1 MNKVFYW
8 IFLIITFSSFPYIG
22 NYLFGSFYILISSG
36 LIVLMAAII
45 IPNYYSKELIGDK
58 DKEWF
63 VIWIIYLLCGFV
75 YGILLY
81 LREGTLFDLRRFIG
95 LLFKILFVI
104 SAFILIIKSNEFV
117 KIYLK
122 ANYIIAFLSIILFVV
137 WTAGLPIPFFTF
149 TKLDGREH
157 YFFFIGASNAV
168 YNWSGVTTLRS
179 AGFADEPGAFALMLN
194 YFLFINE
201 ITFKNNKYRW
211 VFTIAGILTFSVA
224 FYLTFILF
232 LVYWMISNVISFK
245 KFILISIFI
254 ISIILIFNV
263 IYPIEA
269 LSKIFDSFFSRFQ
282 YNESSGTFEGDNRS
296 ESFILQWQAIKENV
310 FLGLGDNLEIK
321 SKYELYNPSIIGFVA
336 NYGLYGI
343 IFFLLPIYSVVIKY
357 LKTKEFVLMLVL
369 LVSYLQ
375 RPGIEDMFS
384 MLSLSFIFYYSYN
397 KFNFE

>member
-1 MNKVFYW
+1 MNKLFYW
-8 IFLIITFSSFPYIG
+8 VFLIITFSSFPYIG
-22 NYLFGSFYILISSG
+22 NYLFGSLYILISSG
-36 LIVLMAAII
+36 LILIIAILI
-45 IPNYYSKELIGDK
+45 IPHYFNTVLIGEK

-63 VIWIIYLLCGFV
+63 IIWAVYLLAGLFYAVILFV
-75 YGILLY
+75 
-81 LREGTLFDLRRFIG
+81 REGTLHDFRRFIG
-95 LLFKILFVI
+95 LFFKILFVI
-104 SAFILIIKSNEFV
+104 SAFIVIIRNNEFV
-117 KIYLK
+117 EIFLK
-122 ANYIIAFLSIILFVV
+122 ANYIIAGLSILLFVL

-149 TKLDGREH
+149 TKLDGRDH

-168 YNWSGVTTLRS
+168 YNWAGVTTLRS

-201 ITFKNNKYRW
+201 ITLKKSKYRW
-211 VFTIAGILTFSVA
+211 VFSIAGILTFSLA
-224 FYLTFILF
+224 FYLTFIFF
-232 LVYWMISNVISFK
+232 LIYWIISKVISFK
-245 KFILISIFI
+245 KLIVICA
-254 ISIILIFNV
+254 SIITIVLIFNFL
-263 IYPIEA
+263 YPIEA
-269 LSKIFDSFFSRFQ
+269 LSKIFDSFFNRFQ
-282 YNESSGTFEGDNRS
+282 YNENSGTFEGDNRS

-310 FLGLGDNLEIK
+310 FFGLGDNLEIK

-357 LKTKEFVLMLVL
+357 LKTKEFVLVLVL

>member
-168 YNWSGVTTLRS
+168 YNWAGVTTLRS
-179 AGFADEPGAFALMLN
+179 GGFADEPGAFALMLN

-201 ITFKNNKYRW
+201 ITLKRSKYRW
-211 VFTIAGILTFSVA
+211 VFSIAGILTFSLA
-224 FYLTFILF
+224 FYLTFIFF
-232 LVYWMISNVISFK
+232 LIYWMISKVISFK
-245 KFILISIFI
+245 KFILISI
-254 ISIILIFNV
+254 SIITIVLIFNFL
-263 IYPIEA
+263 YPIEA

-343 IFFLLPIYSVVIKY
+343 IFFLLPIYSVAIKY

>member
-8 IFLIITFSSFPYIG
+8 ILLIITFSSFPYIG

-36 LIVLMAAII
+36 LIILIAAII
-45 IPNYYSKELIGDK
+45 IPNYYGKELVARK

-63 VIWIIYLLCGFV
+63 VVWIIYLFSGLV
-75 YGILLY
+75 YAILLF
-81 LREGTLFDLRRFIG
+81 LREGTLFDFRRFIG
-95 LLFKILFVI
+95 LFFKILFVI
-104 SAFILIIKSNEFV
+104 SAFILIIESNEFV

-122 ANYIIAFLSIILFVV
+122 ANYVIAVLSIILFVL
-137 WTAGLPIPFFTF
+137 WTGGVPIPHFTF
-149 TKLDGREH
+149 TKLDGRPH

-168 YNWSGVTTLRS
+168 YNWAGVTTLRS

-194 YFLFINE
+194 YFLIINE

-211 VFTIAGILTFSVA
+211 VFTVAGILTFSLA
-224 FYLTFILF
+224 FYLTLILF
-232 LVYWMISNVISFK
+232 LIYWLISKVINLK
-245 KFILISIFI
+245 KLILICT
-254 ISIILIFNV
+254 SIITIVLIFNFL
-263 IYPIEA
+263 YPIEA
-269 LSKIFDSFFSRFQ
+269 ISKIFDSFFSRFQ

-343 IFFLLPIYSVVIKY
+343 IFFLLPIYSVAIKY

>member
-36 LIVLMAAII
+36 LILLMAAII
-45 IPNYYSKELIGDK
+45 IPNYYSKELIGHK

-63 VIWIIYLLCGFV
+63 VIWVIYLLCGFV

-95 LLFKILFVI
+95 LFFKVLFVI

-122 ANYIIAFLSIILFVV
+122 ANYIIALLSIILFVV
-137 WTAGLPIPFFTF
+137 WTAGLPMPFFTF

-168 YNWSGVTTLRS
+168 YNWAGVTTLRS

-201 ITFKNNKYRW
+201 ITLKRSKYRW
-211 VFTIAGILTFSVA
+211 VFSIAGILTFSLA
-224 FYLTFILF
+224 FYLTFIFF
-232 LVYWMISNVISFK
+232 LIYWMISKVISFK

-321 SKYELYNPSIIGFVA
+321 AKYELYNPSIIGFVA

-357 LKTKEFVLMLVL
+357 FKTKEFVLLLVL
-369 LVSYLQ
+369 
-375 RPGIEDMFS
+375 IN
-384 MLSLSFIFYYSYN
+384 SL
-397 KFNFE
+397 